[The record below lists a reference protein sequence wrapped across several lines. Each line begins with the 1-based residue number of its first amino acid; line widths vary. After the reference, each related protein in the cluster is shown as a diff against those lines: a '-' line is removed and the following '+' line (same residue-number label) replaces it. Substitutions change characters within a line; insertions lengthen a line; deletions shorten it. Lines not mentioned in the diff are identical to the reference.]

1 MILKQKKKKGNDMNL
16 DELEKKHGYFG
27 TDKNYKNTRFYQQN
41 SEEQKKLF
49 DMIMQEFKN
58 NPALTGKDVIR
69 VTSNICNYLEC
80 QFEIVKESL
89 II

>member
-1 MILKQKKKKGNDMNL
+1 MSTDELKKKYGWF
-16 DELEKKHGYFG
+16 FG
-27 TDKNYKNTRFYQQN
+27 SDKNYKNTRFYQQN

-58 NPALTGKDVIR
+58 NPALTGKDVMR
-69 VTSNICNYLEC
+69 VTSNVNNYLEC
-80 QFEIVKESL
+80 QLEVVKESL